1 MDEAVSS
8 RESTMRK
15 PGPEWGLKREAVPVK
30 PHGLHF
36 GTQDLHSLFLS
47 ATGHVDDTIATA
59 RHSLDPAPRR
69 GIEWPS
75 PISS

>member
-36 GTQDLHSLFLS
+36 GTQDLHSLFLALR
-47 ATGHVDDTIATA
+47 ATWTT
-59 RHSLDPAPRR
+59 RSPRQGTVWTLR
-69 GIEWPS
+69 RDVV
-75 PISS
+75 